1 MAALRESPGEDR
13 TDPARPP
20 RGNARSCAAPRVRH
34 VTQGPGLQPVDNV
47 RGALL
52 LAAGALFFTGEVVA
66 VRLLEGRATDGQ
78 IVFARAIMQF
88 AVVSLWILPRR
99 PALLRTRRLGLH
111 LLRGLTSLVCWWLYY
126 RSFQALDLAL
136 ATILT
141 FSTSLFV
148 VLLAGPV
155 LGERV
160 GGLRWAMTV
169 LGFAGIAVATAPDLG
184 GAGAA
189 PLGVAAGLGAALAA
203 SALIFQNRILART
216 EATAT
221 IMFYIGLVATLGT
234 LPVLLLDWRPV
245 DASVILLLVLSGSL
259 GTAGMLFTIEA
270 YRVGEV
276 SALAPFPY
284 LRLVFSILAGLL
296 FFAETP
302 GWHTMLGA
310 LVIVVSALAVTR
322 GEGRRSGV
330 I

>member
-1 MAALRESPGEDR
+1 MKRRADAPAA
-13 TDPARPP
+13 A
-20 RGNARSCAAPRVRH
+20 
-34 VTQGPGLQPVDNV
+34 PVDNV
-47 RGALL
+47 RGAVLL
-52 LAAGALFFTGEVVA
+52 VAAALFFTCEVVA
-66 VRLLEGRATDGQ
+66 VRLLDGRATDGQ

-99 PALLRTRRLGLH
+99 PGLLRTRRPGLH
-111 LLRGLTSLVCWWLYY
+111 LLRGLTSLLCWWLYY

-148 VLLAGPV
+148 VLLAGPI

-160 GGLRWAMTV
+160 GRLRWAMTV
-169 LGFAGIAVATAPDLG
+169 LGFAGIALATAPDLG
-184 GAGAA
+184 AADAA

-203 SALIFQNRILART
+203 SALIFQNRILSRT

-234 LPVLLLDWRPV
+234 LPVMLSDWQAIDAGVLWLL
-245 DASVILLLVLSGSL
+245 ALSGSL

-284 LRLVFSILAGLL
+284 LRLVFSMTAGLL
-296 FFAETP
+296 LFAEMP
-302 GWHTMLGA
+302 GPHTLLGA

-322 GEGRRSGV
+322 GEARPPGSA
-330 I
+330 